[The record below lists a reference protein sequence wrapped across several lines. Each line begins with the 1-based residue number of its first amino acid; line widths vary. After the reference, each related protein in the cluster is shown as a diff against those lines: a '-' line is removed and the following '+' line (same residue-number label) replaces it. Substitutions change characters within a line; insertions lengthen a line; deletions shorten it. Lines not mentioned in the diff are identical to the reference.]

1 MRVVIDRERCQ
12 GAGMCALTAPAVF
25 DQSEEDGRVV
35 VLDAD
40 PAPRARGG
48 RDAGGPTVPQ
58 RGDQPGWRVGDWGRA
73 GMTRRRSPR

>member
-35 VLDAD
+35 VLDAEPPPALEEVVRRAAQLCPNGVISLLD
-40 PAPRARGG
+40 PDDRSAP
-48 RDAGGPTVPQ
+48 
-58 RGDQPGWRVGDWGRA
+58 VGDEA
-73 GMTRRRSPR
+73 